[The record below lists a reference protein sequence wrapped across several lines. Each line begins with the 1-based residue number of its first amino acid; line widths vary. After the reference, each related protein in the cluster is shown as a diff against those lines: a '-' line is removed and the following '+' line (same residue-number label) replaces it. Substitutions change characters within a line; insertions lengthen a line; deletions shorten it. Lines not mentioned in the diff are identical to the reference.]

1 MRYLILIY
9 GREADWTDISPERAS
24 EIMGAYGAYTQKLKS
39 AGVHIAGDELNV
51 VATAKSVRGIGGT
64 KVTDGPFV
72 ETKEQLGGY
81 YLIEAANDAEALNWA
96 KQAPTMLHGGGVE
109 LRPVMVR

>member
-9 GREADWTDISPERAS
+9 SREADWTDISPERAS
-24 EIMGAYGAYTQKLKS
+24 EIMGAYMAYTQKLKS
-39 AGVHIAGDELNV
+39 SGVHIAGDELNV
-51 VATAKSVRGIGGT
+51 VATAKSVRGVGGT

-72 ETKEQLGGY
+72 DTKEQLGGY